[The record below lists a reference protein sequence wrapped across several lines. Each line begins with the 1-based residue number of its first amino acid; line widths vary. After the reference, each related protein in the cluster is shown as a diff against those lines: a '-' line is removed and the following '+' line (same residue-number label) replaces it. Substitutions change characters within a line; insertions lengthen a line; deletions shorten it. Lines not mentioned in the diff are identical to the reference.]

1 MASRE
6 TAPSAPWLGSFKS
19 MISAPHARAISASA
33 ASRTLDRN
41 KVMGET
47 RQLKKKSTVE
57 QPVEHPAASAATTT
71 ATPACCTATR
81 GTTLWT
87 RAALGSA
94 PAKVPEIAAVNRS
107 LSPHLAQ
114 LNLVGVAVRIG
125 HDHGDGLPVPL
136 GGC

>member
-1 MASRE
+1 
-6 TAPSAPWLGSFKS
+6 
-19 MISAPHARAISASA
+19 
-33 ASRTLDRN
+33 
-41 KVMGET
+41 
-47 RQLKKKSTVE
+47 
-57 QPVEHPAASAATTT
+57 
-71 ATPACCTATR
+71 TR

-136 GGC
+136 GGCRAPAMRFDGENLVSADVDDGDIFEARVLSFAEIARVILQKPDAGQRTGLEYVAIVDVRA